1 MLGATLPPDILS
13 VDFYP
18 LVEYCPHSPAGC
30 SIKTL
35 GRWSGGRPDLGPA
48 FRQQSQKAPISFP
61 FSVPLRKNSNSA
73 LQQDDLTKNP
83 AQHSFFSPSTA
94 MSIVIN
100 EIKEITAKLGP
111 HPTNKTVDMK
121 HPPFR
126 HSFHNHGELTI
137 EISPEGGDFEINQM
151 APTIREP
158 TAQ

>member
-1 MLGATLPPDILS
+1 MLGAPLPPDVLG

-30 SIKTL
+30 SVETL

-61 FSVPLRKNSNSA
+61 FSVPLRNASSA
-73 LQQDDLTKNP
+73 FQQDDLTKNP
-83 AQHSFFSPSTA
+83 AQHSFFFFPSTA
-94 MSIVIN
+94 VSIVIN
-100 EIKEITAKLGP
+100 EIKEITTKLGP

-126 HSFHNHGELTI
+126 HSFHSHGELTV
-137 EISPEGGDFEINQM
+137 EMSPQGGDFKINQM